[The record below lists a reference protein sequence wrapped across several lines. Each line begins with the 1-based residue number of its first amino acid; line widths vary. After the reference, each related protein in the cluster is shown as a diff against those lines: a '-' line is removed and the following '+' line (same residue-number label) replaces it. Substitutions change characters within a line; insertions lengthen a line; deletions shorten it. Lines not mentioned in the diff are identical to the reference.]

1 MWCSMSSSTTTS
13 EVIEFYPSRQAAQLE
28 LAEIL
33 ADEPDSAG
41 RFEIVIVDFTG
52 AEPTVASAG

>member
-1 MWCSMSSSTTTS
+1 MSSSTTTS